1 MATKATDGLV
11 DGDPMQA
18 PVLVTGARGAVERD
32 RLIDAIAEATED
44 LRAVVQAFDPGAVY
58 GAEHLRAAARRALR
72 SHAEGREIARDLAVE
87 IALYAAGTTQIDEAL
102 ETVGVPVEAQALVLA
117 AVGPD
122 REQAVDAVIEVLG
135 IEVDEDVVSEDEGA
149 LERLGI
155 SAGALETVD
164 EEQWTLLVV
173 EQVALLDA
181 RT

>member
-1 MATKATDGLV
+1 MATAETDRLV
-11 DGDPMQA
+11 DGDPMSS
-18 PVLVTGARGAVERD
+18 PVLVQGARGSVERD

-44 LRAVVQAFDPGAVY
+44 RRAVVQAFDPEAVY

-102 ETVGVPVEAQALVLA
+102 ETVGVPAEAQALVLA

-122 REQAVDAVIEVLG
+122 REQTVDAVIEGLDL
-135 IEVDEDVVSEDEGA
+135 ETDEDVVSEDEGA

-155 SAGALETVD
+155 SAGARETVD
-164 EEQWTLLVV
+164 EKDWRLLVV
-173 EQVALLDA
+173 ERVALLDA
-181 RT
+181 RA

>member
-1 MATKATDGLV
+1 MAKTSTDAMV

-18 PVLVTGARGAVERD
+18 PVEVTGARGRVERD
-32 RLIDAIAEATED
+32 RLIDAIAEATEGR
-44 LRAVVQAFDPGAVY
+44 RAVVQAFDPGAVY

-102 ETVGVPVEAQALVLA
+102 ETVGVPVEAQTLVLA

-122 REQAVDAVIEVLG
+122 REQAVDAVLDALEL
-135 IEVDEDVVSEDEGA
+135 EADEAVVSEDEAA

-155 SAGALETVD
+155 SAGARETVD
-164 EEQWTLLVV
+164 EEEWALLVV